1 MVRLVA
7 LVALV
12 AGARAA
18 PAGLDYDFSGRGD
31 GTAVLD
37 LFLRVLKLDAYDELP
52 FASVTIDAG
61 LDCGAAG
68 DAHASLEVAAEL
80 IASCVFAARE
90 KELVVPAVA
99 PEQVGSDA
107 PFIIEHVTPAGQ
119 HPLRQTGEW
128 G

>member
-1 MVRLVA
+1 MVLVIRRRPA
-7 LVALV
+7 APTCGAGRRAGPR

-61 LDCGAAG
+61 LDCGKL
-68 DAHASLEVAAEL
+68 S
-80 IASCVFAARE
+80 S
-90 KELVVPAVA
+90 P
-99 PEQVGSDA
+99 S
-107 PFIIEHVTPAGQ
+107 
-119 HPLRQTGEW
+119 
-128 G
+128 

>member
-61 LDCGAAG
+61 LDCGKL
-68 DAHASLEVAAEL
+68 S
-80 IASCVFAARE
+80 S
-90 KELVVPAVA
+90 P
-99 PEQVGSDA
+99 S
-107 PFIIEHVTPAGQ
+107 
-119 HPLRQTGEW
+119 
-128 G
+128 